1 MSPTV
6 LPTSPSHRPSQSPS
20 SGPSVMPIIPP
31 SSKSSSSPSS
41 YPTIPPSFQ
50 ASDVLTPGSIS
61 SPGSICID
69 SLNNL
74 YIADASTNVIY
85 KVTAAGVKST
95 LSGVLEATPYGIA
108 FTARGIF
115 VSISNSTFGSVHLL
129 NSTTGSLISQVT
141 SYNWKAPRKIAS
153 DGNGRVF
160 IADSGTNQIV
170 VIRINDLTNPRNY
183 TINVSGLM
191 GVAVNNGASDIF
203 YTESNPLGVYDL
215 TNNNRL
221 ISSDFTTPNSVAL
234 DFMGNLYV
242 TDYVRNA
249 VYKIS
254 NSSSGILSPV
264 SILSVN
270 QPTGIVFLSS
280 GALVVIAK
288 NSGSGRV
295 IIARSFV
302 FYIIY

>member
-1 MSPTV
+1 
-6 LPTSPSHRPSQSPS
+6 
-20 SGPSVMPIIPP
+20 MPIIPP
-31 SSKSSSSPSS
+31 SSKTSVSPSS

-50 ASDVLTPGSIS
+50 ASDILTPGTIN

-69 SLNNL
+69 SVNNL
-74 YIADASTNVIY
+74 YIADASTNVVY
-85 KVTAAGVKST
+85 KVTEAGVKST

-115 VSISNSTFGSVHLL
+115 VSTSNLTFGSVSLL
-129 NSTTGSLISQVT
+129 NSTTGSLISRVT
-141 SYNWKAPRKIAS
+141 SYNWKAPRKISS

-170 VIRINDLTNPRNY
+170 VIRVDDLSNPRNY
-183 TINVSGLM
+183 TIKVSGLM
-191 GVAVNNGASDIF
+191 GVAVNNGASEIF
-203 YTESNPLGVYDL
+203 YTESNPLGLYDL
-215 TNNNRL
+215 TNNRL

-234 DFMGNLYV
+234 DFVGNLYV
-242 TDYVRNA
+242 TDFVRNA

-254 NSSSGILSPV
+254 NSSNGVISTV

-288 NSGSGRV
+288 NSGAGRV
-295 IIARSFV
+295 IIARFL
-302 FYIIY
+302 